1 MERNY
6 RKEIQQHQSL
16 IYVKEDTNL
25 KQLLIMWVLW
35 VSTPNQSIF
44 NPKNKTKLKRTL
56 KVKKIYRPSK
66 KANFILSN
74 SYVH

>member
-1 MERNY
+1 MEKNY

-35 VSTPNQSIF
+35 DSTPNQLRF
-44 NPKNKTKLKRTL
+44 NHRNKIKLKRTL
-56 KVKKIYRPSK
+56 KVKKMYRPSK
-66 KANFILSN
+66 KTNFILSN

>member
-1 MERNY
+1 MEKNY

-66 KANFILSN
+66 KTNFILSN